1 MRTIENIIEDFRS
14 EYPDIRAG
22 EEDDWTWTEDAI
34 NLMSRGNLEESETL
48 LKKLILSMP
57 NHHDGYEYLAE
68 LYLRLGNSDALPLI
82 RKAVQ
87 LAQGF
92 YDEDTLDYEV
102 LIEVRTK
109 MCMIERVFLHA
120 EMLETD

>member
-1 MRTIENIIEDFRS
+1 MRTIKNIVEDFRS

-34 NLMSRGNLEESETL
+34 NLMSRGKLEEAETL

-57 NHHDGYEYLAE
+57 DHHDGYEYLAE
-68 LYLRLGNSDALPLI
+68 LYLRLGNPDALPLI
-82 RKAVQ
+82 RKAMEFVQ
-87 LAQGF
+87 KF

-102 LIEVRTK
+102 FIEVRTK
-109 MCMIERVFLHA
+109 MCMIERVFLYA
-120 EMLETD
+120 EMSETD